1 MQTIETVILR
11 QQLIEDVAQLV
22 SDNFGL
28 RDHQKADLVQELNTP
43 NFFEFWFSGG
53 TYGSF
58 KLFVTTAGTP
68 YIFDQNQ
75 TKNQKKNVEQTNA
88 ALVALVEQFQKDYA
102 AFSH

>member
-28 RDHQKADLVQELNTP
+28 RDYQKADLVQELSTP

-68 YIFDQNQ
+68 YIFDQNK
-75 TKNQKKNVEQTNA
+75 TKTHKKLVDQTNA
-88 ALVALVEQFQKDYA
+88 AFVALVEQFQKDYA
-102 AFSH
+102 AFSN